1 VNLEIFHAYDIRGIY
16 PTDLDEDAA
25 YAIAGTYT
33 GLFKP
38 ETVVVGRDAR
48 QSSPALME
56 RFVAGLVDWGV
67 NVVDIGEITTDM
79 LYFAAGEYGYSG
91 GVVISASHN
100 PGDYNGM
107 KMVREG
113 AAAISSDTGLY
124 DIRDALKANPDPKPP
139 GGRKGEV
146 TSKDIMAEYLEHVL
160 TFIDPS
166 IVKPF
171 KLVANGNF
179 GYVGRVVRKLAERLN
194 LELIEL
200 NFEPDGTF
208 PKGPPNPMLKENAAE
223 VEDLIKKNPVDFGAA
238 WDADADR
245 VMFFDEK
252 GRFIPGIYVTALLA
266 EIMLHKEKGAKI
278 IFDPRVVWPA
288 FDAVNRNGGAPIMAK
303 AGHAFM
309 KDRMRAE
316 NAIFAGEL
324 SAHYYFREN
333 FYADNGIIPFL
344 LVLEH
349 LSRTGKSFSEMV
361 DPFMENHHTSGELNH
376 RVTKDSEVILKEV
389 EAVFANRGEM
399 DYTDG
404 LSVEAKDWRFNL
416 RASNTEPLLRLN
428 VESRDPDIMDKITRE
443 VEALIKG

>member
-1 VNLEIFHAYDIRGIY
+1 VNLGIFHAYDIRGIY
-16 PTDLDEDAA
+16 PSDLDEDAA
-25 YAIAGTYT
+25 YAIAGAYA

-38 ETVVVGRDAR
+38 TVVVVGRDAR

-56 RFVAGLVDWGV
+56 RFVEGLVDWGV
-67 NVVDIGEITTDM
+67 DVVDIGEITTDM
-79 LYFAAGEYGYSG
+79 LYFAAGEYGYAG

-124 DIRDALKANPDPKPP
+124 DIRDALKENPDPAPP
-139 GGRKGEV
+139 GGAKGKV
-146 TSKDIMAEYLEHVL
+146 TKKDIMADYLEHVL
-160 TFIDPS
+160 RFIDPS
-166 IVKPF
+166 VIKPF

-179 GYVGRVVRKLAERLN
+179 GYVGRIVTVLAERLN
-194 LELIEL
+194 LELIKL

-223 VEDLIKKNPVDFGAA
+223 VEETIKKAPVDFGAA

-245 VMFFDEK
+245 VMFFDEN

-266 EIMLHKEKGAKI
+266 EIMLQKEKGAKI

-288 FDAVNRNGGAPIMAK
+288 FDAVNRNGGVPIMAK

-349 LSRTGKSFSEMV
+349 LSLTGKSFSEIIA
-361 DPFMENHHTSGELNH
+361 PFMENHHTSGELNH
-376 RVTKDSEVILKEV
+376 RVKKDSKTILKEV
-389 EAVFANRGEM
+389 EEVFSSRGEK

-404 LSVEAKDWRFNL
+404 LSVEAADWRFNL

-428 VESRDPDIMDKITRE
+428 VEAKDPESMEKITRE
-443 VEALIKG
+443 VEDLIKG